1 MRTPP
6 AWILLD
12 IGGVLVEVDAA
23 RRLDEW
29 TAGRLRPEDFWTM
42 WLTSPAVKR
51 FETGKT
57 DGPGFARE
65 AVSEFGLDIPPEAF
79 LADFQDWLVGPWPGI
94 PELLDSLRERF
105 PLACLSNSSCV
116 HWPLLEAMLDIPR
129 RFQKTFATHHLGV
142 LKPDPKV
149 FAIVLETLAV
159 PPEEIWF
166 FDDNRMNVEAAQ
178 AAGMQAWLVKD
189 GTALQAQLDF
199 LLS

>member
-1 MRTPP
+1 MKTPP
-6 AWILLD
+6 RWILLD

-29 TAGRLRPEDFWTM
+29 TRGRLRPEDFWTM

-51 FETGKT
+51 FETGLL

-65 AVSEFGLDIPPEAF
+65 AVTEFGLDLSPEAF
-79 LADFQDWLVGPWPGI
+79 LADFQDWLVGPWPNV
-94 PELLDSLRERF
+94 PALLDRLGTQF

-129 RFQKTFATHHLGV
+129 RFQRTFATHHLGV
-142 LKPDPKV
+142 LKPDPRV

-166 FDDNRMNVEAAQ
+166 FDDNQVNVDAARR
-178 AAGMQAWLVKD
+178 AGMQAWRVQD
-189 GTALQAQLDF
+189 GAALEATLAE
-199 LLS
+199 LLP